1 MFLTVGKPRK
11 ADIITVLL
19 KMIITGGRGLTLSIM
34 DIRTEKSQSTAASRQ
49 KASDLKAETHG
60 PGHCV
65 RCLLREYDEEAY
77 ISKLLRV
84 IRLMKPREKASEEE
98 TARRLGICKEC
109 DKLEMGTCLA
119 CGCYVELR
127 SALKNGKCPYK
138 KWQ

>member
-1 MFLTVGKPRK
+1 
-11 ADIITVLL
+11 
-19 KMIITGGRGLTLSIM
+19 M

-49 KASDLKAETHG
+49 KASDLKAETHKG
-60 PGHCV
+60 GHCI

-84 IRLMKPREKASEEE
+84 IRLMKPQEKAGEEE
-98 TARRLGICKEC
+98 MARRLEICKEC

-127 SALKNGKCPYK
+127 SALKNGRCPYK

>member
-1 MFLTVGKPRK
+1 M
-11 ADIITVLL
+11 
-19 KMIITGGRGLTLSIM
+19 TLSIM

-49 KASDLKAETHG
+49 KASDLKAETYG
-60 PGHCV
+60 PGHCI

-84 IRLMKPREKASEEE
+84 IRLMKPQEKASEEE

-127 SALKNGKCPYK
+127 SALKRGRCPYK